1 MITSESNTQVK
12 EAVKLQKS
20 AKERK
25 KQKLF
30 VAEGQKLVKEAAL
43 YGKLQKVYIAESAWK
58 KGIEEPS
65 LLECG

>member
-43 YGKLQKVYIAESAWK
+43 YGKLK
-58 KGIEEPS
+58 
-65 LLECG
+65 

>member
-58 KGIEEPS
+58 KGIAVPFRMRI
-65 LLECG
+65 